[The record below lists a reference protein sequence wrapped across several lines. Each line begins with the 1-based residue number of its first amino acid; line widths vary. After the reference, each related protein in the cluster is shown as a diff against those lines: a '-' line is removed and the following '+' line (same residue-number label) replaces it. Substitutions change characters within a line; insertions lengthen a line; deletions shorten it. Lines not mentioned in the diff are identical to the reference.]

1 MSSVASIYRRCP
13 VCESASIEP
22 VNSPSHSL
30 PLASHHFMI
39 TDARYGTTG
48 PLFRCGECTFLFAL
62 LPEDP
67 IQYYSTMVDGEY
79 EDGRHYRSVQQQRLL
94 ARLLRTR
101 PNLQTL
107 LDVGAGTGMLVEV
120 AGTKGIEATGIE
132 PSEWASEKARERGLN
147 VLTGTLPHPSL
158 SESRFDAIT
167 LIDVIEHV
175 VDPVGLVKTCSTYLG
190 PNGVLLI
197 VTPDVRSVA
206 ARLMGWRWW
215 HYRIAHLGYFSVPT
229 IELALRKAGFQIV
242 GLGRPSWDFDI
253 RYLYSR
259 LRRYIPIPAVENANS
274 PFLRRLFATQITL
287 TLGDSIEVVACR
299 T

>member
-1 MSSVASIYRRCP
+1 
-13 VCESASIEP
+13 
-22 VNSPSHSL
+22 
-30 PLASHHFMI
+30 MI
-39 TDARYGTTG
+39 TDARYGITG
-48 PLFRCGECTFLFAL
+48 PLFRCDECRFLFVL

-67 IQYYSTMVDGEY
+67 VKFYSAMVDGDY
-79 EDGRHYRSVQQQRLL
+79 EDGRHYRSIQQRRLL
-94 ARLLRTR
+94 ARLLRVR
-101 PNLQTL
+101 PNMKSM

-132 PSEWASEKARERGLN
+132 PSEWASGRARVRGLN

-158 SESRFDAIT
+158 GDAQFDAIT

-175 VDPVGLVKTCSTYLG
+175 VDPVGLLTTCGTYLRPDG
-190 PNGVLLI
+190 ILLV
-197 VTPDVRSVA
+197 VTPDVRSIA

-229 IELALRKAGFQIV
+229 IELALRKADFQVV
-242 GLGRPSWDFDI
+242 GLGRPSWDFDV

-259 LRRYIPIPAVENANS
+259 LRRYLPIPAVENTNL
-274 PFLRRLFATQITL
+274 PFLRRFFSTQITL

-299 T
+299 R